1 MSEKIV
7 VFDTTLRDGEQSAGV
22 CFSRSDKVEIAG
34 ALAAMHVDV
43 IEAGFPGASAAEFE
57 AVRAV
62 SQAVRTATICGLAR
76 ATAADIDTAG
86 DALKEAASS
95 RIHVFL
101 NASDMQMAHQL
112 HKSRADVLALADV
125 MLRRAR
131 RYTDDTEFSPMDATR
146 ADREFLAELTRTA
159 IRAGARTINLPDTV
173 GFILPHLLGA
183 LIDDIRS
190 RVPELEGCRM
200 SFHGQDDLGL
210 ATANSLEAIRH
221 GVRQVEATI
230 NGIGERAGNTPLEEV
245 VVAVKAHGQAL
256 GVHTDVDLRGL
267 CPLSELVSAR
277 SGMVVAPNKAIV
289 GKNAFRHASGIH
301 QDGVIKKRETFE
313 WLDPAW
319 VGNAAGTQ
327 IVLGKLSG
335 RAGFAARVRTLGIG
349 LEAGALEAA
358 FVRFQA
364 LADERREIFDDDI
377 RALCAVSAG

>member
-22 CFSRSDKVEIAG
+22 CFSKADKLEIAG
-34 ALAAMHVDV
+34 ALAAMRVDV

-62 SQAVRTATICGLAR
+62 GQAVSTATICGLAR
-76 ATAADIDTAG
+76 ATAVDVDAAG
-86 DALKEAASS
+86 EALKGAARS

-112 HKSRADVLALADV
+112 HKSRADVLALADA

-131 RYTDDTEFSPMDATR
+131 GFTDDVEFSAMDATR
-146 ADREFLAELTRTA
+146 ADREFLADLARVA
-159 IRAGARTINLPDTV
+159 IRAGATTINLPDTV
-173 GFILPHLLGA
+173 GFTLPHLLGA
-183 LIDDIRS
+183 LIDDLRS
-190 RVPELEGCRM
+190 RVPELEACRL

-245 VVAVKAHGQAL
+245 VVAVKTHGAAL

-267 CPLSELVSAR
+267 CPLSELVRAR
-277 SGMVVAPNKAIV
+277 SGMEVAPNKAIV

-301 QDGVIKKRETFE
+301 QDGVLKKRETFE
-313 WLDPAW
+313 WLDPAL
-319 VGNAAGTQ
+319 VGNTGGTQ

-335 RAGFAARVRTLGIG
+335 RAGFAARVRALGLS
-349 LEAGALEAA
+349 LEGPPLEAA
-358 FVRFQA
+358 FARFQA

-377 RALCAVSAG
+377 RRLCASPGR